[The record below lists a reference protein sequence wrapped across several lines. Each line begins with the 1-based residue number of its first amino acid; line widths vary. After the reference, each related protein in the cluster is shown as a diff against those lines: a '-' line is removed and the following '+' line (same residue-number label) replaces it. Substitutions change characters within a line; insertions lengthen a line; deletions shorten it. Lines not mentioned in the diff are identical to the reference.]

1 MSDEV
6 KASVISGGAGLA
18 GTTLAGIFNA
28 RENRLAFER
37 QKELN
42 KQQYEDMI
50 SYGRSVGAT
59 PTSLVQGITKGAMS
73 SMPTSSTGGNP
84 VPDIGQSVS
93 SGVSAGAAV
102 GQSIAANTSA
112 NSQRDINLMKLR
124 FEPMKYFADIR
135 KSLSVAFKNTKEA
148 FLHGSMQQYYDEL
161 TKDIQ
166 QVRPWKLAGLRQGLL
181 NDMATFDK
189 IIQETKTSK
198 ALEGYYKAGAYELGT
213 RAELNLSE
221 KDLNYSRSLNESLQ
235 SFRLQWENDLL
246 ANGID
251 PNKDFWQNTGRLMF
265 SNPDL
270 FRRRMDMFISA
281 LNSVDNK
288 IQENLGDH
296 YKRNIALGYGLYKLN
311 QVHQSN
317 ANGRSYRNSNAIGA
331 VSKLIPFL
339 GGASSPS
346 PIGFHY

>member
-1 MSDEV
+1 MDTEGIT
-6 KASVISGGAGLA
+6 AAITAGAGIA
-18 GTTLAGIFNA
+18 GTGISAIANSF
-28 RENRLAFER
+28 ENRLAFER

-42 KQQYEDMI
+42 RQQYSDLI
-50 SYGRSVGAT
+50 HYARLAGAT
-59 PTSLVQGITKGAMS
+59 PSSIIQGLTKGSMS
-73 SMPTSSTGGNP
+73 SMPTFSTGGNP
-84 VPDIGQSVS
+84 VPDFGQSLASGVSSAASLGQSV
-93 SGVSAGAAV
+93 
-102 GQSIAANTSA
+102 AANTSA

-124 FEPMKYFADIR
+124 FEPWKYFADIK
-135 KSLSVAFKNTKEA
+135 KSLAEAFKNTKEA
-148 FLHGSMQQYYDEL
+148 FLHGSMKHYYDEL
-161 TKDIQ
+161 AQDIQ
-166 QVRPWKLAGLRQGLL
+166 LVRPWKLAGLRQGLL

-189 IIQETKTSK
+189 IIQETRTSN

-221 KDLNYSRSLNESLQ
+221 KDLNYTRSFNESLQ
-235 SFRLQWENDLL
+235 SFRVQWENDLL
-246 ANGID
+246 SSGID

-265 SNPDL
+265 TNPDL

-311 QVHQSN
+311 QIHQSN
-317 ANGRSYRNSNAIGA
+317 ANARSYRGKNALEG
-331 VSKLIPFL
+331 VSALIPFL
-339 GGASSPS
+339 GGAPSSA